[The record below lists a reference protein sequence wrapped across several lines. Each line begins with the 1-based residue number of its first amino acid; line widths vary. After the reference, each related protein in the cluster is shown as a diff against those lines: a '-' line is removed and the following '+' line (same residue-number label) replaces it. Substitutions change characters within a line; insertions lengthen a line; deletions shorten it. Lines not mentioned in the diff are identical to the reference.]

1 MYDHALMKRFSGLVL
16 LTACFAA
23 LAPTGT
29 LTAQDAVAVP
39 DTAAINWWLLDAST
53 DSVAGISAQRAYSE
67 LLAGKQPKR
76 SVVVAIIDSGIDIL
90 HPDLQAN
97 IWTNPREVAG
107 NGQDDDHNGYVD
119 DVHGW
124 DFIGGKDGRD
134 VDVDTYELTRVYAS
148 LKPACENA
156 PGPVVPPTCEKYPE
170 IKKQLEQ
177 KRAEN
182 TEMLQQIKMIHDAV
196 ERAVSL
202 INKELG
208 VDSLALTSANLGQV
222 QALHP
227 TLPETIWAQNVWVT
241 AASQGLTLPI
251 LQQEHDRIEKALE
264 FSLNPDFDPRSIV
277 GDNYQNP
284 NERGYGNGEVVGPDP
299 LHGTHVAGI
308 IGAVRGNGIGL
319 NGIAP
324 SPKIMVIRAVP
335 DGDERDKDVA
345 NAIRYAVDNGAQV
358 VNMSFGKGQSPYKS
372 VVDEAVKYADSKGVL
387 LVHAAGNEASDND
400 TTDNFPNR
408 TSVGGGEARL
418 WLEVG
423 ASSWQGGE
431 AMVAPFSNYG
441 PRTVDVFAPG
451 VDIYSSVTGGKYQ
464 RESGT
469 SMAAPVVTGLAAL
482 IMSYYPELTAAEVR
496 QVILD
501 SATRYPTAVVRLPS
515 SDSQG
520 ASTAAFGELSTT
532 GGIVNAYSAL
542 KLAAERSAARP
553 GASN

>member
-1 MYDHALMKRFSGLVL
+1 
-16 LTACFAA
+16 
-23 LAPTGT
+23 
-29 LTAQDAVAVP
+29 
-39 DTAAINWWLLDAST
+39 
-53 DSVAGISAQRAYSE
+53 
-67 LLAGKQPKR
+67 
-76 SVVVAIIDSGIDIL
+76 
-90 HPDLQAN
+90 
-97 IWTNPREVAG
+97 
-107 NGQDDDHNGYVD
+107 
-119 DVHGW
+119 
-124 DFIGGKDGRD
+124 
-134 VDVDTYELTRVYAS
+134 
-148 LKPACENA
+148 
-156 PGPVVPPTCEKYPE
+156 
-170 IKKQLEQ
+170 
-177 KRAEN
+177 
-182 TEMLQQIKMIHDAV
+182 MLQQIKMIHDAV

-408 TSVGGGEARL
+408 TFVGGGEARL

-441 PRTVDVFAPG
+441 PKTVDVFAPG

>member
-1 MYDHALMKRFSGLVL
+1 MKRFSGLVL

-29 LTAQDAVAVP
+29 LAAQDAVAVP

-408 TSVGGGEARL
+408 SFVGGGEARL

>member
-29 LTAQDAVAVP
+29 LAAQDAVAVP

-408 TSVGGGEARL
+408 TFVGGGEARL

-441 PRTVDVFAPG
+441 PKTVDVFAPG

>member
-408 TSVGGGEARL
+408 TFVGGGEARL

>member
-1 MYDHALMKRFSGLVL
+1 MKRFSGLVL

-29 LTAQDAVAVP
+29 LAAQDAVAVP

-408 TSVGGGEARL
+408 TFVGGGEARL